1 MSLKAFHVV
10 FIAAALVLAGW
21 TGWWSWDRW
30 QAGAGGGSLALAVT
44 CGAALV
50 ALVVYGAWFLRKTRG
65 VSYL

>member
-10 FIAAALVLAGW
+10 FLVAAVLLAGW
-21 TGWWSWDRW
+21 TAWWAWGRW
-30 QAGAGGGSLALAVT
+30 AAGEGGGWLALA
-44 CGAALV
+44 AASAAAIV

>member
-21 TGWWSWDRW
+21 TGWWSWNHW
-30 QAGAGGGSLALAVT
+30 QSGAGGGWLALALACV
-44 CGAALV
+44 AAMV
-50 ALVVYGAWFLRKTRG
+50 GLVVYGVWFLKKTRG

>member
-21 TGWWSWDRW
+21 TGRWSWNQW
-30 QAGAGGGSLALAVT
+30 QSGAEGGWLALA
-44 CGAALV
+44 AACAAAMV
-50 ALVVYGAWFLRKTRG
+50 ALVVYGVWFLKKTRG

>member
-21 TGWWSWDRW
+21 TGWWSWSQW
-30 QAGAGGGSLALAVT
+30 QSGAEGGWLALA
-44 CGAALV
+44 AACAAAMV
-50 ALVVYGAWFLRKTRG
+50 GLVVYGIWFLEKTRG

>member
-21 TGWWSWDRW
+21 TAWWSWGRW
-30 QAGAGGGSLALAVT
+30 ATGDGGSWLALAAA
-44 CGAALV
+44 CGAAVV
-50 ALVVYGAWFLRKTRG
+50 ALVVYGAWFLRKTRE